1 MYKKTEPGLKLVDH
15 CIIQS
20 SRKKKVKN
28 ITKQTLNNQIFK
40 YV

>member
-20 SRKKKVKN
+20 SRKKKSKKYNEAN
-28 ITKQTLNNQIFK
+28 IK
-40 YV
+40 